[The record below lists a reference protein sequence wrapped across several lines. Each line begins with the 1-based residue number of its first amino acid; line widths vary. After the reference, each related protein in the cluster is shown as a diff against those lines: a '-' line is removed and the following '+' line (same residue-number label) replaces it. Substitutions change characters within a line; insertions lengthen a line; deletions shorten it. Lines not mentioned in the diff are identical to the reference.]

1 MAGRHILVIGSGSVG
16 QRHAANLA
24 ALGCRIS
31 CLDPRQDRR
40 AELAAATPVVGAY
53 GDLPTALGD
62 PSLDGAVIA
71 SPTTFHVRQARAA
84 LAAGLAVLL
93 EKPVSPGAEEARAL
107 ALAVA
112 ESEVPLLLGYTWR
125 WWPPLLAAKR
135 LLAEGAL
142 GRLNH
147 VRFVMAAH
155 LADWHPWERYQD
167 WFMSSRE
174 LGGGALLDESH
185 WIDQALWFFGRPESV
200 FARIAKVSELEIDAD
215 DDVDILLDYAAGPRV
230 SIHLD
235 LHARPHEKTIKF
247 VGQEGTLV
255 WTADPN
261 RLVLGREMAENWQET
276 LFDCQRNEMFVAVA
290 REFLALLD
298 GRGAPSCTIAD
309 GLNVM
314 EVIEASRQSHAEG
327 RMVKL
332 ESGR

>member
-1 MAGRHILVIGSGSVG
+1 MAKRHILVIGSGSVG

-24 ALGCRIS
+24 ALDCLVS
-31 CLDPRQDRR
+31 CLDPRHDRR

-62 PSLDGAVIA
+62 PSLDGVVIG
-71 SPTTFHVRQARAA
+71 SPTKFHVRQARAA

-93 EKPVSPGAEEARAL
+93 EKPVSPGAAEARAL
-107 ALAVA
+107 AAAVA
-112 ESEVPLLLGYTWR
+112 ESEIPLLLGYTWR
-125 WWPPLLAAKR
+125 WWPPLLEAKR
-135 LLAEGAL
+135 LLDAGAL

-155 LADWHPWERYQD
+155 LADWHPWEPYQD

-200 FARIAKVSELEIDAD
+200 FARIDKLSELEIDAD
-215 DDVDILLDYAAGPRV
+215 DNVDLLLNYPRGPRV

-247 VGQEGTLV
+247 VGEKGTLE

-261 RLVLGREMAENWQET
+261 RLTIGREPEESWQET
-276 LFDCQRNEMFVAVA
+276 PFECQRNDMFVAVA
-290 REFLALLD
+290 REFLAVIE
-298 GRGAPSCTIAD
+298 GQEPSCTIAD
-309 GLNVM
+309 GLAVM
-314 EVIEASRQSHAEG
+314 EFIEAARQSQAED
-327 RMVKL
+327 RLVRL
-332 ESGR
+332 EGA

>member
-1 MAGRHILVIGSGSVG
+1 MAKRHILVIGSGSVG

-24 ALGCRIS
+24 ALDCLVS
-31 CLDPRQDRR
+31 CLDPRHDRR

-62 PSLDGAVIA
+62 PSLDGVVIG
-71 SPTTFHVRQARAA
+71 SPTKFHVRQARAA

-93 EKPVSPGAEEARAL
+93 EKPVSPGAAEARAL
-107 ALAVA
+107 AAAVA
-112 ESEVPLLLGYTWR
+112 ESEIPLLLGYTWR
-125 WWPPLLAAKR
+125 WWPPLLEAKR
-135 LLAEGAL
+135 LLDAGAL

-155 LADWHPWERYQD
+155 LADWHPWEPYQD

-200 FARIAKVSELEIDAD
+200 FARIDKLSELEIDAD
-215 DDVDILLDYAAGPRV
+215 DNVDLLLNYPRGPRV

-247 VGQEGTLV
+247 VGEKGTLE

-261 RLVLGREMAENWQET
+261 RLTIGREPEESWQEIP
-276 LFDCQRNEMFVAVA
+276 FECQRNDMFVAVA
-290 REFLALLD
+290 REFLAVIE
-298 GRGAPSCTIAD
+298 GQEPSCTIAD
-309 GLNVM
+309 GLAVM
-314 EVIEASRQSHAEG
+314 EVIEAARQSQAED
-327 RMVKL
+327 RLVRL
-332 ESGR
+332 EGA

>member
-1 MAGRHILVIGSGSVG
+1 MAKRHILVIGSGSVG

-24 ALGCRIS
+24 ALDCLVS
-31 CLDPRQDRR
+31 CLDPRHDRR

-62 PSLDGAVIA
+62 PSLDGVVIG
-71 SPTTFHVRQARAA
+71 SPTKFHVRQARAA

-93 EKPVSPGAEEARAL
+93 EKPVSPGAAEARAL
-107 ALAVA
+107 AAAVA
-112 ESEVPLLLGYTWR
+112 ESEIPLLLGYTWR
-125 WWPPLLAAKR
+125 WWPPLLEAKR
-135 LLAEGAL
+135 LLGAGAL

-155 LADWHPWERYQD
+155 LADWHPWEPYQD

-200 FARIAKVSELEIDAD
+200 FARIDKLSELEIDAD
-215 DDVDILLDYAAGPRV
+215 DNVDLLLNYPRGPRV

-247 VGQEGTLV
+247 VGEKGTLE

-261 RLVLGREMAENWQET
+261 RLTIGREPEESWQET
-276 LFDCQRNEMFVAVA
+276 PFECQRNDMFVAVA
-290 REFLALLD
+290 REFLAVIE
-298 GRGAPSCTIAD
+298 GQEPSCTIAD
-309 GLNVM
+309 GLAVM
-314 EVIEASRQSHAEG
+314 EVIEAARQSQAED
-327 RMVKL
+327 RLVRL
-332 ESGR
+332 EGA